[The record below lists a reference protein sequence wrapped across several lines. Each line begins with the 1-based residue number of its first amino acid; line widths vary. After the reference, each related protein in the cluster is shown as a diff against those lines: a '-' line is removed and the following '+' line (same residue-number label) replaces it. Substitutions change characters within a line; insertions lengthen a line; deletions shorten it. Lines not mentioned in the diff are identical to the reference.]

1 MIRDLGQSVSAI
13 DIEDNS
19 VIAGGWD
26 GLLKEWNGD
35 GDLIWSAQCQDR
47 IEAILRVDDK
57 VIVTS
62 GSTSLVRV
70 QISLA
75 ITGEIKPNKSGRKN
89 KRFIYPFL
97 LQGNNLE
104 RYPGLSQ

>member
-1 MIRDLGQSVSAI
+1 MDLVQAAWMIRDLGQPVSAI

-62 GSTSLVRV
+62 GLH
-70 QISLA
+70 ISC
-75 ITGEIKPNKSGRKN
+75 IIHGEIIWSNA
-89 KRFIYPFL
+89 
-97 LQGNNLE
+97 LE
-104 RYPGLSQ
+104 GSADMSII